1 MTSHRSLD
9 NLVGAGEQRR
19 RHVEAEGFRGLE
31 VDDEIEFGRGLHRQ
45 ICRLLALERTIRRQQ
60 LRGAPQ
66 TVFWRLADASRPLP
80 EREQERPLLSATR
93 LRRLRP
99 KWP

>member
-1 MTSHRSLD
+1 L
-9 NLVGAGEQRR
+9 GAITGCVQSQQTRLLFDHLTGASEQRR

-60 LRGAPQ
+60 LRG
-66 TVFWRLADASRPLP
+66 VNRFVLI
-80 EREQERPLLSATR
+80 
-93 LRRLRP
+93 
-99 KWP
+99 